1 MDSSNVEAGIMGF
14 YLTFFWVAIIG
25 FYVLNGLAFMNL
37 AKVAGRSD
45 IAWMAWVPVCSAI
58 QQLLLIKKSGW
69 NVLWYLVPIAN
80 FVFMIIWQ
88 VKLLGAYGKNGAY
101 VLFNIFIPIVYV
113 ILWVVWGFSKETKYI
128 FQTGTEPNHKPA

>member
-1 MDSSNVEAGIMGF
+1 MDSSNVDAGLIGF
-14 YLTFFWVAIIG
+14 FLTFYWIFIIG

-37 AKVAGRSD
+37 AKIAGRSD

-69 NVLWYLVPIAN
+69 NVLWYLVPVAN

-88 VKLLGAYGKNGAY
+88 VKLLGAYGKNGAF
-101 VLFNIFIPIVYV
+101 VLFNLFIPIVYS
-113 ILWVVWGFSKETKYI
+113 ILWVVWGFSKETQYTLP
-128 FQTGTEPNHKPA
+128 TGPKSSRIPA